1 MSSTA
6 ASRVARQ
13 TPRRTIAVIG
23 ATLFL
28 NVVGMTLIIPV
39 LPFLVGTYTAP
50 DRVGLH
56 VGLIVAAYALCAFLA
71 APILGAASDRW
82 GRRPVIL
89 LSLVGSAAGYVVFGI
104 GGALWVLYLG
114 RVIDGLTAG
123 NISAVFAA
131 VADTHAP
138 SERGRVYGLLGAVVG
153 FAFMIGPLLGGL
165 LGTFSPAMPLYA
177 AAVFTTAA
185 AAWVFVALP
194 ESAPLVGIPV
204 RWDWGRLNP
213 AAQFASV
220 LSIAGLRRPMAAS
233 FCFFLAGAMLQS
245 NFAVYLRD
253 ILRFGPIDIGWALL
267 GVGVMDV
274 VTQGVLSRRLLPRWG
289 AWVLTRSGLAINAV
303 GFVLIAVLAF
313 VPTVGFLVVALFVFT
328 LGDGL
333 FQPAMSETIANAAPP
348 NEQGR
353 VQGANQA
360 QQSLAR
366 MLGPLAPAALSQV
379 SLSAPYW
386 AGAAVAAIGLVA
398 LIHRSTATNRLP
410 DRQTP

>member
-1 MSSTA
+1 MSTTT
-6 ASRVARQ
+6 ASRVDRQ

-28 NVVGMTLIIPV
+28 NVLGMTLIIPV
-39 LPFLVGTYTAP
+39 LPFLVGAYAAL
-50 DRVGLH
+50 DRVSLH
-56 VGLIVAAYALCAFLA
+56 VGLIVSAYALCAFLA

-82 GRRPVIL
+82 GRRPIIL
-89 LSLVGSAAGYVVFGI
+89 LSLIGSAVGYVVLGI
-104 GGALWVLYLG
+104 GGALWVLYLA

-123 NISAVFAA
+123 NISAVSAA

-194 ESAPLVGIPV
+194 ESAPLGGIPV
-204 RWDWGRLNP
+204 RWDLSRLNP
-213 AAQFASV
+213 AAHLAGV
-220 LSIAGLRRPMAAS
+220 LSIDGLRRPMAAS

-245 NFAVYLRD
+245 NFAVYLRE
-253 ILRFGPIDIGWALL
+253 ILQFGPIGIGCALL

-274 VTQGVLSRRLLPRWG
+274 VSQGFLSRRLLPRWG
-289 AWVLTRSGLAINAV
+289 ASVLARSGLAINAV
-303 GFVLIAVLAF
+303 GFVLVAVLAF

-333 FQPAMSETIANAAPP
+333 FQPAISETFANAAPP
-348 NEQGR
+348 DEQGR

-366 MLGPLAPAALSQV
+366 MLGPLVPAAVSSV

-386 AGAAVAAIGLVA
+386 AGATVAAIGFFA
-398 LIHRSTATNRLP
+398 LLHRSTATNRLP
-410 DRQTP
+410 DRETP